1 MKITCL
7 ETFLTHAG
15 LRNYLFVRLTTDTGL
30 TGLGEASLEWQERAV
45 QALLHDWVE
54 DRILGTSPFD
64 LQDVISDL
72 IRDQYQGGPT
82 ILTAI
87 SGVEIA
93 LWDLIGKASGE
104 PVFKLLGGQAHDRL
118 PAYANGWYG
127 GANSPEEYASKA
139 SQVVSAGYTA
149 LKFDPFGVAWLE
161 MTAAEMSVAEER
173 VAAVREAVGDEV
185 QLMIEVHGRLSVSCA
200 IEMGQQLIPYRPAWY
215 EEPVTPH
222 SLDLLH
228 EVKQAL
234 PFPIAAG
241 ERLYMLEDFDR
252 LTAMQACD
260 IVQMDLAHCGGLA
273 MGKKIAALAAERGLR
288 VSPHCSIG
296 PVALCAA
303 LHFDWSTKNA
313 SIQENFGDYDVP
325 WRHDFLHGWNPCQNG
340 FYAVPAGPGLGI
352 ELDASVCLAHPYQ
365 KNPFPSLWDS
375 RWLKE
380 LTKRDLQENA

>member
-1 MKITCL
+1 M
-7 ETFLTHAG
+7 
-15 LRNYLFVRLTTDTGL
+15 TGSK
-30 TGLGEASLEWQERAV
+30 TESWAPVPSICENV
-45 QALLHDWVE
+45 V
-54 DRILGTSPFD
+54 
-64 LQDVISDL
+64 SDL

-127 GANSPEEYASKA
+127 GANSPKEYASKA
-139 SQVVSAGYTA
+139 SEVVSAGYTA

-185 QLMIEVHGRLSVSCA
+185 QLMIEVHGRLSAGCA
-200 IEMGQQLIPYRPAWY
+200 IEMGQRLIPYRPAWY

-228 EVKQAL
+228 DVKQAL

-241 ERLYMLEDFDR
+241 ERLYMLEEFDR

-273 MGKKIAALAAERGLR
+273 IGKKIAALANERGFVWSLPLFHRSGGSLR
-288 VSPHCSIG
+288 C
-296 PVALCAA
+296 VAFRLV
-303 LHFDWSTKNA
+303 HKNA

-325 WRHDFLHGWNPCQNG
+325 WRHDFLHGWNPCRNG
-340 FYAVPAGPGLGI
+340 FYAVPTGPGLGI
-352 ELDASVCLAHPYQ
+352 DLDTSVCLAHPYQ

-380 LTKRDLQENA
+380 LCTKRELQENA